1 MGINLIS
8 SMSSRISK
16 LMPETAQQKYPSL
29 ISQDGHFVNGDN
41 GIHSNTHKRN
51 INLKGG
57 ETYLKHP
64 ERNGVVFHES
74 IVIFCINISHQFI
87 TSVGWE
93 ILIPTNLL

>member
-1 MGINLIS
+1 
-8 SMSSRISK
+8 
-16 LMPETAQQKYPSL
+16 MPETAQQKYPSL

-74 IVIFCINISHQFI
+74 IVILIKTQ
-87 TSVGWE
+87 E
-93 ILIPTNLL
+93 IF